1 MTRQQKKQIFN
12 ALFVV
17 VFAVTLGFAVVNPFF
32 PIYMKTITGQG
43 IGIALVFSGFF
54 LAKMI
59 FTPLLCRW
67 SDFINRRTFILC
79 GLALHTCI
87 AFLFFLLPENILLIL
102 FLRFIQGAA
111 TAMVRP
117 IAQAFVGDISPE
129 HREGSAMGAFDV
141 SFYAALGI
149 GPIIGG
155 IIGDSLGYRA
165 MFLILFILCLAA
177 LFIAAI
183 AVESLEPSQPNLRSS
198 VRYEMNIFRNQTL
211 QGLFAFLFTR
221 SFGIVVLP
229 IFLPLLL
236 RTRFQTSYI
245 EIGICAAAGSVTTAV
260 LLGWM
265 GKLSDRWDRKILIT
279 TGGLLSGILILVLPM
294 AHDYWQII
302 ALTVAQ
308 AFFSTLS
315 LPASSAMLIDKG
327 RKYGLGQTM
336 GIAHTLMNIG
346 FFMGPLAA
354 GLLMDALGLGS
365 VFWAAGLAGIA
376 GSLFF
381 AIHCPAND
389 EARDDRCRW
398 ERFRA

>member
-1 MTRQQKKQIFN
+1 MTSRQKRKIFN

-17 VFAVTLGFAVVNPFF
+17 VFAVTLGFSIVNPFF

-43 IGIALVFSGFF
+43 IGIALVFSGFY

-67 SDFINRRTFILC
+67 SDFISRRTFILC
-79 GLALHTCI
+79 GLALHTVI
-87 AFLFFLLPENILLIL
+87 AFFFFLLPENILFIL
-102 FLRFIQGAA
+102 FLRFLQGAA

-117 IAQAFVGDISPE
+117 IAQAFVGDISAE

-149 GPIIGG
+149 GPILGG
-155 IIGDSLGYRA
+155 LIGDALGYRI
-165 MFLILFILCLAA
+165 MFLFLFILCLAA
-177 LFIAAI
+177 FVIAMI
-183 AVESLEPSQPNLRSS
+183 GVEPSRMNPGVS
-198 VRYEMNIFRNQTL
+198 VRYEMNIFRNRTL
-211 QGLFAFLFTR
+211 QGLFALLFTR

-236 RTRFQTSYI
+236 RMKFQASYI
-245 EIGICAAAGSVTTAV
+245 EIGICAAAGSMTTAI
-260 LLGWM
+260 LLAWM
-265 GKLSDRWDRKILIT
+265 GKLSDRMDRRTLIT
-279 TGGLLSGILILVLPM
+279 TGGFLSGILILVFPL
-294 AHDYWQII
+294 AHSSWQII
-302 ALTVAQ
+302 ALAVAQ

-315 LPASSAMLIDKG
+315 LPASSAMLIDQGK
-327 RKYGLGQTM
+327 KYGLGQAM

-346 FFMGPLAA
+346 FFIGPLAA

-365 VFWAAGLAGIA
+365 IFLAAGLAGIA

-381 AIHCPAND
+381 AIHCRDNQ
-389 EARDDRCRW
+389 ETSDDRCRW
-398 ERFRA
+398 ERHRV

>member
-1 MTRQQKKQIFN
+1 MTSQQKRQILN

-17 VFAVTLGFAVVNPFF
+17 IFAVTLGFAVVNPFF
-32 PIYMKTITGQG
+32 PIYMKNITGQG

-59 FTPLLCRW
+59 FTPLFCRW

-79 GLALHTCI
+79 GLALHTGI
-87 AFLFFLLPENILLIL
+87 AFLFLLLPENILFIL
-102 FLRFIQGAA
+102 FLRFLQGAA

-129 HREGSAMGAFDV
+129 HREGSTMGAFDI

-149 GPIIGG
+149 GPLVGG
-155 IIGDSLGYRA
+155 IIGDFLGCRA
-165 MFLILFILCLAA
+165 MFLMLFILCLAA

-183 AVESLEPSQPNLRSS
+183 AVESLEPPQSEPRPS
-198 VRYEMNIFRNQTL
+198 VRYEMHIFRNQTL
-211 QGLFAFLFTR
+211 QGLFFFIFTR

-236 RTRFQTSYI
+236 RTRFQASYI

-265 GKLSDRWDRKILIT
+265 GKLSDRWDRKTMIT
-279 TGGLLSGILILVLPM
+279 AGGFLSGILILVFPM
-294 AHDYWQII
+294 AHDSRQII

-315 LPASSAMLIDKG
+315 LPASFAMLIDQG
-327 RKYGLGQTM
+327 RKYGLGQAM

-346 FFMGPLAA
+346 FFTGPLAA
-354 GLLMDALGLGS
+354 GLLMDELGLGI
-365 VFWAAGLAGIA
+365 VFAAAGLAGIA

-381 AIHCPAND
+381 AVHCPAHC
-389 EARDDRCRW
+389 EARDDGW